1 MCSLE
6 TRSSGTVLFPVLHPG
21 EHAVMWDSLL
31 IHILYENINKREQF
45 SPPFLIDSTDRV
57 LQLTPAGCRKFFFS
71 RNLPVMCVFFFFLL
85 SLLAFLFVYLFIS
98 GLTPAHH
105 ELLSSNL
112 GFRPHS

>member
-1 MCSLE
+1 
-6 TRSSGTVLFPVLHPG
+6 
-21 EHAVMWDSLL
+21 MWDSLL
-31 IHILYENINKREQF
+31 IHILYENINKRQQF
-45 SPPFLIDSTDRV
+45 SPPFLIDSADMCEIFLPR
-57 LQLTPAGCRKFFFS
+57 LPAHASWMLEVFLFS
-71 RNLPVMCVFFFFLL
+71 RNLPVMCVCFFSS